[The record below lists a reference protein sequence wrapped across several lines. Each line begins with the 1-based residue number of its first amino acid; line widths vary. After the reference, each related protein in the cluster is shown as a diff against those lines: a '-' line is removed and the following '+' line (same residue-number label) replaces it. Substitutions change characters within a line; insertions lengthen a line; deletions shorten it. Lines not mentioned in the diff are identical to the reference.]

1 MFLAHEEE
9 ILAGTFSHALL
20 DKSKYKAQMD
30 DIIAI
35 SIDKVYRSDEVL
47 QKEIVGYK
55 VISTLLSAFCKAAV
69 NKLHHSTS
77 PYDELILRLIPQGT
91 PMVEESLYKTVLN
104 ASCFVASLSD
114 GKAMELAKKMN

>member
-1 MFLAHEEE
+1 
-9 ILAGTFSHALL
+9 LL

-35 SIDKVYRSDEVL
+35 SVDKVYRSDEVL

-55 VISTLLSAFCKAAV
+55 VISTLLSAFCTAAA
-69 NKLHHSTS
+69 NKLQNSTTA
-77 PYDELILRLIPQGT
+77 YDELILRLVPQGT
-91 PMVEESLYKTVLN
+91 PMVENSLYKTILN

>member
-1 MFLAHEEE
+1 
-9 ILAGTFSHALL
+9 
-20 DKSKYKAQMD
+20 MD

-55 VISTLLSAFCKAAV
+55 VISTLLSAFCTATV
-69 NKLHHSTS
+69 NKLNVSTT
-77 PYDELILRLIPQGT
+77 PYDELILRLIPKGI
-91 PMVEESLYKTVLN
+91 PMVEAHSLYKTVLN

-114 GKAMELAKKMN
+114 GKATELAEKMN